1 MSELA
6 SSQRGQR
13 ERLRSFYARW
23 LAPALVATA
32 LVNLALTFFLPL
44 SSQPLRPHAEGS
56 LTYLVHTEQPSVNRR
71 FAFYLELDDAT
82 DGGVLIVPV
91 GSFVDSDLVRG
102 LAGLEV
108 EERDYDP
115 TLVAGSVALP
125 PSLGVVETDDGDL
138 DYTIIPD
145 DDDTWWLALT
155 EGGVVVVPESVA
167 PVPEVRS

>member
-1 MSELA
+1 
-6 SSQRGQR
+6 
-13 ERLRSFYARW
+13 
-23 LAPALVATA
+23 LVATA

-56 LTYLVHTEQPSVNRR
+56 LTHLVHTEQPSVNRR

-91 GSFVDSDLVRG
+91 GSFVDSALVRG
-102 LAGLEV
+102 LADLEV

-115 TLVAGSVALP
+115 TLVAGSVAVP

-138 DYTIIPD
+138 AYTIVAG

-155 EGGVVVVPESVA
+155 DGGIVIVPESFA

>member
-1 MSELA
+1 
-6 SSQRGQR
+6 
-13 ERLRSFYARW
+13 
-23 LAPALVATA
+23 LVATA

-56 LTYLVHTEQPSVNRR
+56 LTYLVHTEQPSVSRR

-91 GSFVDSDLVRG
+91 GSFVDGDLVRG
-102 LAGLEV
+102 FAHLEV

-115 TLVAGSVALP
+115 TLVSGSVAVP

-138 DYTIIPD
+138 DYTIIPG

-155 EGGVVVVPESVA
+155 EGGIVVVPESAA

>member
-1 MSELA
+1 
-6 SSQRGQR
+6 
-13 ERLRSFYARW
+13 
-23 LAPALVATA
+23 LVTTA

-91 GSFVDSDLVRG
+91 GSFVDPGLVRG

-115 TLVAGSVALP
+115 TLLPGSVAVL
-125 PSLGVVETDDGDL
+125 PSLGEVETDDGDL
-138 DYTIIPD
+138 AYTIIPAD
-145 DDDTWWLALT
+145 DDIWWLALT
-155 EGGVVVVPESVA
+155 EGGLVVVPESVA
-167 PVPEVRS
+167 PVPEARS

>member
-44 SSQPLRPHAEGS
+44 SSQPLRLHAEGS
-56 LTYLVHTEQPSVNRR
+56 LTHLAHTEQPSVNRR

-91 GSFVDSDLVRG
+91 GSFVDSG
-102 LAGLEV
+102 LAGGFAGLEV

-115 TLVAGSVALP
+115 TLLSGSVAVP
-125 PSLGVVETDDGDL
+125 PSLGVVETDGGDL
-138 DYTIIPD
+138 DYSIIPGEAAI
-145 DDDTWWLALT
+145 WWLAVT
-155 EGGVVVVPESVA
+155 EGGIVVVPESVA

>member
-1 MSELA
+1 
-6 SSQRGQR
+6 
-13 ERLRSFYARW
+13 
-23 LAPALVATA
+23 LVATA

-91 GSFVDSDLVRG
+91 GSFVDGDLVRG
-102 LAGLEV
+102 LARLEV

-115 TLVAGSVALP
+115 TLVSGSVAVP

-138 DYTIIPD
+138 DYTIIPG

-155 EGGVVVVPESVA
+155 EGGIVVVPESVA

>member
-1 MSELA
+1 
-6 SSQRGQR
+6 
-13 ERLRSFYARW
+13 
-23 LAPALVATA
+23 LVATA

-56 LTYLVHTEQPSVNRR
+56 LTHLAHTEQPSVNRR

-91 GSFVDSDLVRG
+91 GSFVDRDLVRG
-102 LAGLEV
+102 FTGLEV

-115 TLVAGSVALP
+115 ALVSGSVAIP
-125 PSLGVVETDDGDL
+125 PSLGVVETDEGDL
-138 DYTIIPD
+138 AYTIIPG

-155 EGGVVVVPESVA
+155 ESGIVVVPESVA